1 MGQLLFYSNTRKKIL
16 TEYSP
21 FTAPVTLPTLRCEIY
36 VKLPLRVVGLAPFRT
51 FVPPN
56 LPSPSMRQAY
66 LFLIAAFLL
75 ITATLSGQ
83 TYTVSGT
90 LLDAETRSP
99 LDRAQVIAVGTERA
113 SVTDENGRFTITK
126 VPSGKFEIEARLEGF
141 APLSR
146 TGVLTQDTDLG
157 TLRMV
162 VLDVQP
168 EDQIPTIVLTD
179 EDFSSDDLDQN
190 VSSLLTASRDVFVA
204 AAAFRFSAARFR
216 IRGYDSENT
225 TIFLNGAPMNEL
237 ENGRPIWSSWGGLN
251 DVLRNRQTDFGLNAT
266 AYTFGNVGGAQAI
279 DLRASKQR
287 AGSRL
292 SYYNANRTY
301 SHRVMA
307 THSTG
312 LLANGWAFSASA
324 SRRWA
329 QEAYIP
335 GTFYD
340 AYSYYFSADRKISEK
355 SLLSFTVFGA
365 PNRRGRPSGSTQEVY
380 DLVDDV
386 YYNPN
391 WGFQNGEVR
400 NSRVQDTHQPVFLL
414 QHEWT
419 PGKGLTLN
427 TTASYQLGGN
437 STTRLDW
444 FDAPDPRPDYYR
456 NLPSFIGLENPE
468 LGDQLADN
476 IRANPELLQVQW
488 NDLYRAN
495 RSNPYKFNDEPGQ
508 WSQYVVQRQHFDS
521 KELNLNAVVE
531 KILSDQ
537 VTVNGGLRYSNYRG
551 DTYQTVDDLLGGD
564 YYTNLDRF
572 AIGDPTLPPNAEQF
586 DVDNPDRIIRQGDRY
601 GYSYTANIDQG
612 EAWGQVQYSFR
623 KLDFF
628 LAGQLGQ
635 TTFWRTGD
643 YRNGRFPDSSLGD
656 SEKQNFVTGGF
667 KTGATLKLDGRNYL
681 YANGLRQ
688 ERAPFFRNAYVS
700 PRTRDELVPNLEN
713 VVITSGEIGYQ
724 LRSPNFKGRATAFF
738 TRFENELK
746 IYRFFIPGLVTS
758 FGNYIL
764 SGTDREH
771 QGIEAAF
778 EWNVTS
784 AWTLDGAAALGN
796 YTYTSRPN
804 GTIVTDDNPVPI
816 DRGTVYVQGLRVPG
830 TPQTAATLGIGYN
843 SPKFWFAKVNANFF
857 ANRYLD
863 FSPERRLAGELFG
876 LDPTSDIYR
885 TITGQTQLDN
895 AYTVDFFG
903 GKSFKL
909 NSKTFVNLTV
919 GVNNILNNRFISGG
933 FEQLRFN
940 RAEFETTGVN
950 LFPPRLYYA
959 FGTNYFAMITLR
971 RR

>member
-1 MGQLLFYSNTRKKIL
+1 MRTR
-16 TEYSP
+16 Y
-21 FTAPVTLPTLRCEIY
+21 F
-36 VKLPLRVVGLAPFRT
+36 F
-51 FVPPN
+51 
-56 LPSPSMRQAY
+56 
-66 LFLIAAFLL
+66 FLAAFLL
-75 ITATLSGQ
+75 VGATLTGQ
-83 TYTVSGT
+83 TFTISGT
-90 LLDAETRSP
+90 LIDAETNTP

-126 VPSGKFEIEARLEGF
+126 VPPGTFGIEARLDGYATYEQ
-141 APLSR
+141 
-146 TGVLTQDTDLG
+146 TGTLDRDLDLG

-179 EDFSSDDLDQN
+179 EDFSAEDLDQN
-190 VSSLLTASRDVFVA
+190 VSSLLTASRDVFVSA
-204 AAAFRFSAARFR
+204 AALRFGAARFR

-225 TIFLNGAPMNEL
+225 TILLNGVPMNEL

-266 AYTFGNVGGAQAI
+266 AYSFGNVGGAQLI
-279 DLRASKQR
+279 DMRASKQR
-287 AGSRL
+287 AGSRV

-301 SHRVMA
+301 RHRVMG
-307 THSTG
+307 TYNTG
-312 LLANGWAFSASA
+312 LLANDWAFSASA

-329 QEAYIP
+329 EEAYIP

-340 AYSYYFSADRKISEK
+340 AYSYYFSADRKVNDQH
-355 SLLSFTVFGA
+355 LLSFTVFGA
-365 PNRRGRPSGSTQEVY
+365 PNKRGRPAGSTQEAY

-391 WGFQNGEVR
+391 WGFQNGRVR
-400 NSRVQDTHQPVFLL
+400 NSRVQETHQPVFLF

-419 PGKGLTLN
+419 PGNGLTLN
-427 TTASYQLGGN
+427 TTASYQFGGN

-456 NLPSFIGLENPE
+456 NLPSFLSLQNPE
-468 LGDQLADN
+468 LGSALADR
-476 IRANPELLQVQW
+476 IRANPELLQLQW
-488 NDLYRAN
+488 DDLYRAN
-495 RSNPYKFNDEPGQ
+495 RSNAYKFNGEPGQ
-508 WSQYVVQRQHFDS
+508 WSQYVIQRQHFDS

-531 KILSDQ
+531 KIVSDE

-572 AIGDPTLPPNAEQF
+572 AIGDPTLPPTAAQF
-586 DVDNPDRIIRQGDRY
+586 DVDNPNRIIREGDRY
-601 GYSYTANIDQG
+601 GYSYTANIDQAEG
-612 EAWGQVQYSFR
+612 WGQVQYSFR
-623 KLDFF
+623 KVDFF
-628 LAGQLGQ
+628 FAGQLGQ
-635 TTFWRTGD
+635 TGFSRTGD
-643 YRNGRFPDSSLGD
+643 FRNGRFPESSLGE
-656 SEKQNFVTGGF
+656 SERQRFVTGGL
-667 KTGATLKLDGRNYL
+667 KLGGTLKLDGRNYL

-688 ERAPFFRNAYVS
+688 TRAPFFRNAYVS
-700 PRTRDELVPNLEN
+700 PRTRDELVPDLEN
-713 VVITSGEIGYQ
+713 IQITSAEIGYQ
-724 LRSPNFKGRATAFF
+724 LRSPNFKGRATAYF
-738 TRFENELK
+738 TRFENEVK
-746 IYRFFIPGLVTS
+746 IYRFFIPGLITS

-778 EWNVTS
+778 EWNLNS

-796 YTYTSRPN
+796 YVYTSRPT
-804 GTIVTDDNPVPI
+804 GTIVTDDSPEAI
-816 DRGTVYVQGLRVPG
+816 DRGTVYVKGLKVPG

-843 SPKFWFAKVNANFF
+843 SPKFWFAKLNANFF
-857 ANRYLD
+857 ADTYLD

-876 LDPTSDIYR
+876 LDPSSDIYR
-885 TITGQTQLDN
+885 TITGQTRLDN
-895 AYTVDFFG
+895 AYTVDLFA
-903 GKSFKL
+903 GKSFRL
-909 NSKTFVNLTV
+909 SSNYFVNLTV
-919 GVNNILNNRFISGG
+919 GVNNILNNQFISGG

-950 LFPPRLYYA
+950 LFPPRLFYA
-959 FGTNYFAMITLR
+959 FGTNYFAMVTLR